1 METTMTQEEFVE
13 QNPTVK
19 NWLEELARKS
29 KGTAIQ
35 YGCQF
40 YNYWV
45 WLKEKGYVN
54 LEQLLGEYKQLKGK
68 GEEWKHIE
76 LIKAYIFEKK
86 AYKSQGNRDMVVYS
100 VRSWYKYNR
109 CELPREKIDTTI
121 TEFDRQR
128 LREKLSLKP
137 MTLEDF
143 HILISPMKVRE
154 KALMLILLQSGMGVG
169 EFCHQFNVC
178 TCREEWLR
186 NGNGHVCEP
195 VKVMEQLR
203 GSKPLIKIELV
214 GRKSNPRPYHTYI
227 GRDAIEELKRYLK
240 FRSELIQ
247 NARKRFEELEDLE
260 ATGRY
265 MKEDEKKTLE
275 RYRRLLPN
283 LTPEWTH
290 GEPIFLSNFLNPIK
304 PANIESFV
312 REYKKVTGLNDR
324 QFTPHNVRDLFKTEC
339 SHKGVRDIIS
349 EFWYGHSLD
358 AYGYNQLD
366 RLYPEDFEREYL
378 KVEES
383 LNILSHVLPKA
394 EVEKVREENQ
404 MLKER
409 LGMLEKVVKR
419 LAEATKPSK
428 EESEA
433 MLKQW
438 SKDEEKEKLDE
449 LTGEVKPRPKTSLKL
464 PKRD

>member
-1 METTMTQEEFVE
+1 MANVITQNEFVE

-29 KGTAIQ
+29 KDTAIQ

-40 YNYWV
+40 YNYWL
-45 WLKEKGYVN
+45 WLKEKEYANV
-54 LEQLLGEYKQLKGK
+54 EQLLGEYKQLKGR

-109 CELPREKIDTTI
+109 CELPREKIDTSI

-143 HILISPMKVRE
+143 RILISPMKVRE
-154 KALMLILLQSGMGVG
+154 KAVMLTLLQSGMGVG

-195 VKVMEQLR
+195 VKVMKQLR
-203 GSKPLIKIELV
+203 EGKPLIKIELV

-247 NARKRFEELEDLE
+247 NARERSKELEELET
-260 ATGRY
+260 TGGY
-265 MKEDEKKTLE
+265 MKEDEKKTLK
-275 RYRRLLPN
+275 RYKKLLPH

-290 GEPIFLSNFLNPIK
+290 GEPIFISNFLNPIGT
-304 PANIESFV
+304 ANIESFV
-312 REYKKVTGLNDR
+312 REYKKVTGLSDK
-324 QFTPHNVRDLFKTEC
+324 QFTPHNCRDLFKTEC
-339 SHKGVRDIIS
+339 SHRGVRDIIS

-394 EVEKVREENQ
+394 EVEKAREENRK
-404 MLKER
+404 LKER
-409 LGMLEKVVKR
+409 LGMLENVVKQ
-419 LAEATKPSK
+419 LVTKPQPS
-428 EESEA
+428 EEEKQRLIEM
-433 MLKQW
+433 ML
-438 SKDEEKEKLDE
+438 SSREDEETPYPNSNGL
-449 LTGEVKPRPKTSLKL
+449 RL
-464 PKRD
+464 PK

>member
-1 METTMTQEEFVE
+1 METAITQKEFVG

-19 NWLEELARKS
+19 NWLEELTRKS
-29 KGTAIQ
+29 KGTAIN

-40 YNYWV
+40 YNYWL

-54 LEQLLGEYKQLKGK
+54 LEQLLDEYKQLKRK
-68 GEEWKHIE
+68 GEEWRHIE
-76 LIKAYIFEKK
+76 LIKAYIFKEK

-128 LREKLSLKP
+128 LRETLSLKP

-143 HILISPMKVRE
+143 RILISPMKVRE
-154 KALMLILLQSGMGVG
+154 KATTLILLQSGMGVG
-169 EFCHQFNVC
+169 EFCYQFNVC
-178 TCREEWLR
+178 TCREDWLR

-203 GSKPLIKIELV
+203 KGKSLIKIELV

-227 GRDAIEELKRYLK
+227 GRDAIEELKRYLR
-240 FRSELIQ
+240 FRSELIL
-247 NARKRFEELEDLE
+247 NARKRFKELEELE

-265 MKEDEKKTLE
+265 MKKDEKKQLK
-275 RYRRLLPN
+275 RYRKVLPH

-290 GEPIFLSNFLNPIK
+290 GEPIFISNRLNPIK
-304 PANIESFV
+304 PANIEAFV
-312 REYKKVTGLNDR
+312 REYKKVTGLSNK
-324 QFTPHNVRDLFKTEC
+324 QFTPHNARDLFKTEC

-394 EVEKVREENQ
+394 EVDKVKEENRI
-404 MLKER
+404 LKER
-409 LGMLEKVVKR
+409 LGMLEKVVKQ
-419 LAEATKPSK
+419 LVEKTKPSEEEFEARLK
-428 EESEA
+428 EHSKQEA
-433 MLKQW
+433 
-438 SKDEEKEKLDE
+438 LDE
-449 LTGEVKPRPKTSLKL
+449 LEPKPRPKTELKL
-464 PKRD
+464 PERD